1 MKNCKW
7 LCISTLAMSLFL
19 VSCAT
24 ELSDNDTSAEVSAVS
39 TDAAA
44 TSGATENLEFSD
56 KESAK
61 SSAAEG
67 FSDSFQETKAQ
78 QDTTESH
85 ASNAES
91 STKNEFESVNSSSTT
106 NEPTQSSSV
115 PVDPNLAPH
124 STEAL
129 IEITNIRFKAND
141 HGGTI
146 IVDANRAMKFQS
158 RVNSENRQFV
168 VEIPN
173 SKLPSRLR
181 RPMVTKDFPS
191 NIGSIDAYASE
202 NGFTTNIVVQLKSLE
217 VMPSVQPEGSSLFII
232 SEGGPSDSVADAST
246 IESKNPTS
254 ASSAR
259 DQLLSSSNLDEFL
272 TQNQKFYG
280 KKISLEVTEMD
291 IREVF
296 KILMDESG
304 VNMVLS
310 DEVKGTISLKLRE
323 VPWDQALVVIM
334 RTKKLGYTRQGSV
347 IRVAALSDLRAEEDD
362 ASKVALQR
370 KNNAPLKVKLIPI
383 SYAKIDELA
392 KNVQTVLSEKGK
404 VIMDSRTSSLVL
416 TDLEEYLQRAEK
428 LIQSIDTP
436 PMQVLIEGKVIEARE
451 TFTRNLG
458 LSWSASGSKIDMGTG
473 PKGPQSAQPSLRVS
487 PGTSTAT
494 MGLNLTMGTL
504 DVLGDL
510 SAALTLNENEGLVK
524 VISAPR
530 VVAIHNEPSN
540 ILQNSQVPFLS
551 TTTDQNGRET
561 RSANFKEVKL
571 SLDVVPQITNDGSV
585 IMKVKVNRDFLG
597 SVVDSQTQAR
607 PVNSRSVSTQVLVRN
622 GQTAVIGGIYQSDVS
637 EDETRVPGLGN
648 IPVLGWLFKNK
659 NHEKIKSELLVFLT
673 PRILGTL
680 DSNPAL
686 HSKAESTDSGGS
698 L

>member
-1 MKNCKW
+1 MKNCQW
-7 LCISTLAMSLFL
+7 LYASTLAMSLFL

-24 ELSDNDTSAEVSAVS
+24 ELAETESSPDASAASTEAV
-39 TDAAA
+39 
-44 TSGATENLEFSD
+44 TSGSSDGMEFSD
-56 KESAK
+56 KNTSSK
-61 SSAAEG
+61 SSVDG
-67 FSDSFQETKAQ
+67 FSDVAQDSKNTDQGTSTFNETK
-78 QDTTESH
+78 D
-85 ASNAES
+85 ASS
-91 STKNEFESVNSSSTT
+91 KNEFESLTSPSTT
-106 NEPTQSSSV
+106 NEPTQSSHV

-129 IEITNIRFKAND
+129 AEITNIRFKGND
-141 HGGTI
+141 RGGTI
-146 IVDANRAMKFQS
+146 VVDANHTMKFQS
-158 RVNSENRQFV
+158 RINSDNRQFI

-181 RPMVTKDFPS
+181 RPLVTKDFPS
-191 NIGSIDAYASE
+191 NIGSIDAYTSE
-202 NGFTTNIVVQLKSLE
+202 TGFTTNIVVQLKSLD
-217 VMPSVQPEGSSLFII
+217 VIPSVQSEGSSLLII
-232 SEGGPSDSVADAST
+232 SEGSGSDSVADTKSVDSNK
-246 IESKNPTS
+246 ESSSSTS
-254 ASSAR
+254 AR
-259 DQLLSSSNLDEFL
+259 EQLLSSSNLDEFL

-291 IREVF
+291 LREVF
-296 KILMDESG
+296 KILMEESG

-310 DEVKGTISLKLRE
+310 DDVKGTISLKLRE

-451 TFTRNLG
+451 TFTRNIG

-637 EDETRVPGLGN
+637 EDETRVPGLGS

-686 HSKAESTDSGGS
+686 HSKAESTDGGGA